1 MMAAYVN
8 PVPSVDN
15 IESKN
20 ESELEFEV
28 SDYTPKRS
36 VYFAFIDVLGFKK
49 AFDDNRLIQDDNC
62 ADKFENVFT
71 YYFELMNSANF
82 NTMREPPLFYAG
94 QTSDSLYFYTESTSI
109 LIEYLK
115 IFSHF
120 NVYAMTQDVFFRGG
134 VANGNIF
141 FNEGYQ
147 FYGDSVIKAYLL
159 ESEVSKNPV
168 ITIDENTYKA
178 MSNNNNS
185 LCDKLIISHNGR
197 YYLRPFAY
205 LENNFYLDIDKSK
218 IEIRGIDQEC
228 LEKIIEENKSKFE
241 YDPKNYEK
249 YVFLLNEYKEKNR
262 IK

>member
-1 MMAAYVN
+1 
-8 PVPSVDN
+8 
-15 IESKN
+15 
-20 ESELEFEV
+20 
-28 SDYTPKRS
+28 
-36 VYFAFIDVLGFKK
+36 
-49 AFDDNRLIQDDNC
+49 
-62 ADKFENVFT
+62 
-71 YYFELMNSANF
+71 
-82 NTMREPPLFYAG
+82 
-94 QTSDSLYFYTESTSI
+94 
-109 LIEYLK
+109 
-115 IFSHF
+115 
-120 NVYAMTQDVFFRGG
+120 
-134 VANGNIF
+134 
-141 FNEGYQ
+141 
-147 FYGDSVIKAYLL
+147 
-159 ESEVSKNPV
+159 
-168 ITIDENTYKA
+168 